1 MVNDK
6 LLGSQLGSYVLVEIL
21 GHGAFGSVYLGKH
34 FLLEHKPPVAVKV
47 LNTTLNTQEEI
58 DRFFQEAVILDKL
71 THPNILPVV
80 DANLYEGYPFFVAE
94 YAPGGSLRD
103 RLDALNGSPMP
114 LTDAM
119 HILNQVGMAL
129 QHAHDLDIVHRDL
142 KPANILF
149 NTDGDAVLADFGIA
163 IHVQRTRRV
172 DEIGTPPYMSPEQ
185 FKGKISKKSD
195 QYALGCVA
203 YELLTGQQLF
213 IADDPYTIG
222 YKHIYEQ
229 PVLPSTLNPSIPPAI
244 EEIILKALS
253 KERDD
258 RFENVADFVIALREA
273 LGLPMTESTPLPP
286 LQSSLPLPSS
296 MGNEYPSTNPSR
308 PVQPEP
314 PASRLGQPLDP
325 HRTQAEDGVIR
336 GPRPLRSPAQT
347 PIANRAQLRPQTQ
360 NGGQNSARTVLAWS
374 VTTGLDHTYYSEP
387 AVLNSV
393 VYAGTYTTNVD
404 NPHKEA
410 NQLRALDALT
420 GQQLWAVTTNYG
432 IYDAPV
438 VANGVVYV
446 CTGNI
451 NLPGEIYAVD
461 AASGE
466 VRWSFPT
473 DEFVKVRPTVTN
485 DIVYAYPD
493 HAVYALDTQSG
504 REIWAVTV
512 KAGLAHRPAL
522 ASGHMYL
529 ITERGICY
537 ELDAFTGQKI
547 ETYADLGEIL
557 AAETTVTGIN
567 CLCFAEGE
575 LYALDMQKQ
584 QRIWTTRLDVQI
596 SGDLILKNGVAYI
609 GSHGGF
615 VGDSANT
622 KLHAIDTASGK
633 ILWIAHLRH
642 EIESA
647 PVIADNN
654 IVYVSTFGRELYAID
669 AQNGHILFTS
679 KVGKG
684 RINRPAAEQGMIFV
698 STGEMHA
705 LQIR

>member
-21 GHGAFGSVYLGKH
+21 GHGAFGSVYLGRH

-71 THPNILPVV
+71 THPNILPII

-114 LTDAM
+114 LMDAM
-119 HILNQVGMAL
+119 HILNQVGQAL

-149 NTDGDAVLADFGIA
+149 NAEGDTVLADFGIA
-163 IHVQRTRRV
+163 IQVQKTRRV

-213 IADDPYTIG
+213 VADDPYTIG

-229 PVLPSTLNPSIPPAI
+229 PILPSELNPNIPPAI
-244 EEIILKALS
+244 EAVILKALA

-273 LGLPMTESTPLPP
+273 FGLPMTESTPLPP
-286 LQSSLPLPSS
+286 LQSQPPVAPPSLRETPVKRLSPLP
-296 MGNEYPSTNPSR
+296 
-308 PVQPEP
+308 
-314 PASRLGQPLDP
+314 DP
-325 HRTQAEDGVIR
+325 HRTQAESSGGLGQR
-336 GPRPLRSPAQT
+336 SLRPPAQT
-347 PIANRAQLRPQTQ
+347 PIANRAQRSQGRNPSS
-360 NGGQNSARTVLAWS
+360 NPARTTLAWS

-420 GQQLWAVTTNYG
+420 GQLLWAVTTRYG

-438 VANGVVYV
+438 ISNGIVYV

-461 AASGE
+461 ATSGE

-473 DEFVKVRPTVTN
+473 DEFIKVRPTVAN

-493 HAVYALDTQSG
+493 HAVYALDANSG

-512 KAGLAHRPAL
+512 KAGLAHRPVI

-529 ITERGICY
+529 ITERGSCY
-537 ELDAFTGQKI
+537 ELDALTGQKL
-547 ETYADLGEIL
+547 ETYADIGEIL

-567 CLCFAEGE
+567 CLCFADGE
-575 LYALDMQKQ
+575 LYAMDMQKQ
-584 QRIWTTRLDVQI
+584 QRVWATRLDIQI
-596 SGDLILKNGVAYI
+596 SGDLILRNGVAYV

-622 KLHAIDTASGK
+622 KLHAIDTTNGK
-633 ILWIAHLRH
+633 ILWVAHLRH

-647 PVIADNN
+647 PVVADNN

-669 AQNGHILFTS
+669 SRNGHILFTS
-679 KVGKG
+679 KIGRG

-705 LQIR
+705 LKISNP